1 MADITKSQQDILD
14 ASIERLKREEEE
26 RAAVP
31 TQRIRTALQGLSI
44 GTADEIEARARAI
57 TTGRPYVELLDEI
70 RGGIK
75 AYQEARPY
83 ESMAYEAGGALAP
96 ALFTGGGSAPL
107 TLGRVAGRSAL
118 GGGLYAFNTGE
129 GDFYNRA
136 TRVPSGAIAGGI
148 GGMLGFKAGEYATKG
163 LEALVDVAR
172 RTTGR
177 KGASVVEREVQR
189 LVERTGKSKEEIVRD
204 LIDGKLVAE
213 NRTLAGAVK
222 SLYNQSGPAAGIIK
236 KALERRPQTARTAA
250 MSEVEEYLGSPSV
263 ATASGKRE
271 SALRQQATSEEATEA
286 AERAAYARIKG
297 VNVNN
302 DVFIALASA
311 LEGAP
316 EAGAT
321 LLKRDRRLR
330 GKNRNY
336 SPLFQTGDDG
346 VVKFSRRPTLEEAEI
361 IRRELRDLA
370 GREGREGAYTLASET
385 KNLEQTLKAKLD
397 DASTDLMDART
408 QAAAVRLNRE
418 AFEEGRRALSG
429 DVNERIIS
437 LEDTYLQNPDA
448 LAAFKAGLLTALQ
461 RKMTSNQRLS
471 LMRNLANEESA
482 ERAILSSILP
492 DDQVQKIVRK
502 ASIAEDANIA
512 NQRILGNSITSEA
525 QQAARDEG
533 GVALG
538 DVVSTAMGD
547 PQALLRV
554 TRSLVDR
561 MGRGLTDAERAKV
574 AQILVS
580 DDPEFVA
587 RAISDERLIAQL
599 QDRINKIIPMVS
611 EGARRAGARTFS
623 DDAGGFGGPILYD
636 GMQGLGLIR

>member
-1 MADITKSQQDILD
+1 MATEAQKKIIAD
-14 ASIERLKREEEE
+14 SIARAKREEEE
-26 RAAVP
+26 RLAVP
-31 TQRIRTALQGLSI
+31 TQRIRTALQGLSV
-44 GTADEIEARARAI
+44 GSADEIEARAMALA
-57 TTGRPYVELLDEI
+57 TGRPYAEI
-70 RGGIK
+70 LEEVRSGIK

-96 ALFTGGGSAPL
+96 ALFTGGGTAPL
-107 TLGRVAGRSAL
+107 SLGRVGLKSAL
-118 GGGLYAFNTGE
+118 GGAAYAFNTGE
-129 GDFYNRA
+129 GDFLSRA

-163 LEALVDVAR
+163 FEALVDVAR
-172 RTTGR
+172 RTSGR
-177 KGASVVEREVQR
+177 KGASAVEREIQR

-204 LIDGKLVAE
+204 LIDGKLLAE

-236 KALERRPQTARTAA
+236 KALERRPQTARTATMA
-250 MSEVEEYLGSPSV
+250 EVEEYLGFPS
-263 ATASGKRE
+263 ATTSTGKRE
-271 SALRQQATSEEATEA
+271 SALRQQATSDEATKA
-286 AERAAYARIKG
+286 AEKAAYAKVKG
-297 VNVNN
+297 VSANN
-302 DVFIALASA
+302 DVYLALASA

-316 EAGAT
+316 EAGAV
-321 LLKRDRRLR
+321 LLKRDKRLK
-330 GKNRNY
+330 GKNPKY
-336 SPLFQTGDDG
+336 KPLCRTNKSG
-346 VVKFSRRPTLEEAEI
+346 VVNFSRRPTLEEAEV

-370 GREGREGAYTLASET
+370 RREGRADEFSASDAT
-385 KNLEQTLKAKLD
+385 KDLEQFLKSKLD

-429 DVNERIIS
+429 DVNERIIA
-437 LEDTYLQNPDA
+437 LEDKFMQSPDA
-448 LAAFKAGLLTALQ
+448 LAAYKAGLLTALQ
-461 RKMTSNQRLS
+461 RKMTSNQRLA

-482 ERAILSSILP
+482 ERAILSTVLP

-533 GVALG
+533 KAALG
-538 DVVSTAMGD
+538 DFVSTAFGD

-554 TRSLVDR
+554 TRSLVDQ

-580 DDPEFVA
+580 DDPQFVA

-599 QDRINKIIPMVS
+599 QERINRIIPLVA
-611 EGARRAGARTFS
+611 EGSRRVGARTLS
-623 DDAGGFGGPILYD
+623 DDAGNLGGPMIYD
-636 GMQGLGLIR
+636 GMQGLGLIQ

>member
-1 MADITKSQQDILD
+1 MATEAQNKIIEKSK
-14 ASIERLKREEEE
+14 ARTKREEEE
-26 RAAVP
+26 RLAVP
-31 TQRIRTALQGLSI
+31 TQRIRTALQGLSV
-44 GTADEIEARARAI
+44 GTADEIEARAMALA
-57 TTGRPYVELLDEI
+57 TGRPYAEI
-70 RGGIK
+70 LEEVRSGIK

-129 GDFYNRA
+129 GDFYSRA

-172 RTTGR
+172 RTSGR
-177 KGASVVEREVQR
+177 KGASVVEREIQR
-189 LVERTGKSKEEIVRD
+189 LVERTGKSKEEIIRD

-222 SLYNQSGPAAGIIK
+222 SLYNQSGPAAGIIE
-236 KALERRPQTARTAA
+236 KALKRRPQTARTAA

-263 ATASGKRE
+263 TTSAGKRE

-286 AERAAYARIKG
+286 AERASYAKVKG
-297 VNVNN
+297 VKVDN

-316 EAGAT
+316 EAGAV
-321 LLKRDRRLR
+321 LLKRDNRLKGR
-330 GKNRNY
+330 NRKY
-336 SPLFQTGDDG
+336 QPLFRTNEDG
-346 VVKFSRRPTLEEAEI
+346 VVKFSRRPTLEEAET

-370 GREGREGAYTLASET
+370 SRESREGAYTVSSAT
-385 KNLEQTLKAKLD
+385 KELEQSLKARLD
-397 DASTDLMDART
+397 DASVDLMDARS
-408 QAAAVRLNRE
+408 QAAAVRLNRT
-418 AFEEGRRALSG
+418 AFEEGRRALTG

-437 LEDTYLQNPDA
+437 LEDKFLQSPDA

-482 ERAILSSILP
+482 ERAILAAVLP

-533 GVALG
+533 SVALG

-561 MGRGLTDAERAKV
+561 MGRGLTDAERARV
-574 AQILVS
+574 AEILVS
-580 DDPEFVA
+580 DDPQFVA

-599 QDRINKIIPMVS
+599 QDRINRLIPMVA
-611 EGARRAGARTFS
+611 EGSRRAGARTFS
-623 DDAGGFGGPILYD
+623 DNAGGLGGPVIYD

>member
-1 MADITKSQQDILD
+1 MATEAQKKI
-14 ASIERLKREEEE
+14 IEATLARAKREEEE
-26 RAAVP
+26 RLAVP
-31 TQRIRTALQGLSI
+31 TQRVRTALQGLSV
-44 GTADEIEARARAI
+44 GTADEIEARAMSLA
-57 TTGRPYVELLDEI
+57 TGRPYAEI
-70 RGGIK
+70 LEEVRSGIK

-129 GDFYNRA
+129 GDFLSRA

-177 KGASVVEREVQR
+177 KGASVVEREIQR

-236 KALERRPQTARTAA
+236 KALERRPQTARTAT

-263 ATASGKRE
+263 TTPTGKRE

-286 AERAAYARIKG
+286 AEKAAYAKVKG
-297 VNVNN
+297 VNANN
-302 DVFIALASA
+302 EVFIALASA

-316 EAGAT
+316 EAGAI
-321 LLKRDRRLR
+321 LLKRDKRLK
-330 GKNRNY
+330 GRNQNY
-336 SPLFQTGDDG
+336 KPLFRTDESG

-370 GREGREGAYTLASET
+370 GREGRGGEYTVASAT
-385 KNLEQTLKAKLD
+385 KDLEQSLKAKLN

-408 QAAAVRLNRE
+408 QAAAVRLNRD
-418 AFEEGRRALSG
+418 AFQEGREALSG
-429 DVNERIIS
+429 DVNQRIIA
-437 LEDTYLQNPDA
+437 LEDKYLTDPDA
-448 LAAFKAGLLTALQ
+448 LAAYKAGFLTALQ

-482 ERAILSSILP
+482 ERAILGIILP
-492 DDQVQKIVRK
+492 EAQVEKIVRK
-502 ASIAEDANIA
+502 ASIAEDANVA

-533 GVALG
+533 SVALG

-561 MGRGLTDAERAKV
+561 MGRGLNEAERAKV
-574 AQILVS
+574 AEILVS
-580 DDPEFVA
+580 DDPQFVA

-599 QDRINKIIPMVS
+599 QERINRIIPMVA
-611 EGARRAGARTFS
+611 EGSRRAGARTVS
-623 DDAGGFGGPILYD
+623 DDAGNLGGPMIYD